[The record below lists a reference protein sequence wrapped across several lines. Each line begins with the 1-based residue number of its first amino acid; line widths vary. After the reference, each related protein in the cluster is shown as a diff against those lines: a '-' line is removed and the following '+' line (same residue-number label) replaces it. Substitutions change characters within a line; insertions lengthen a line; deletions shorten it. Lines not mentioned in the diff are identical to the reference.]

1 MRSYCYRCALVFH
14 LNSYPSSSPLEIR
27 LPRSEKSFRRE
38 LSKMHFLLLLLL
50 LLPLHGR
57 LWEFDS
63 GWREVGEDHAGE
75 GRIGR
80 IVYSSRLIF
89 LLDCNSPI
97 QPKVVKV
104 SSSLDSSKFP
114 IENILSAEVGTDW
127 FAGSTG
133 ETEDF
138 IVQVRPLSE
147 RGLRHCRLCD
157 LHRPRLGG
165 VQRLQ
170 AVRELPSL
178 RPLCSL
184 CCAPLT
190 RIPEPSTTRF
200 VTRPVE

>member
-1 MRSYCYRCALVFH
+1 MQ
-14 LNSYPSSSPLEIR
+14 
-27 LPRSEKSFRRE
+27 
-38 LSKMHFLLLLLL
+38 FLLLFLL
-50 LLPLHGR
+50 LLPLPGR
-57 LWEFDS
+57 LWEVDD
-63 GWREVGEDHAGE
+63 GWREDHAGKE
-75 GRIGR
+75 RIGR
-80 IVYSSRLIF
+80 IVFSPRYALIF
-89 LLDCNSPI
+89 LLDCTGPI

-104 SSSLDSSKFP
+104 STTLDSSKFP

-190 RIPEPSTTRF
+190 RIPEPSTTRY
-200 VTRPVE
+200 VTHQRPVK